1 MFIFHYS
8 MIKTIKKSKMRHI
21 FTVFLSV
28 FTVLLSAQQSN
39 YRRILIFAPDS
50 ANVSFINQNR
60 IFEKEEKGCLE
71 RDIIVEYHVLKS
83 KSNLFFDKYQVSKS
97 GFTLLLIGKDGS
109 VKMRSKEVMAAAQIY
124 ALVDAMPM
132 RKDEMRKMKKQ

>member
-1 MFIFHYS
+1 
-8 MIKTIKKSKMRHI
+8 MRYI
-21 FTVFLSV
+21 FTISLSIV
-28 FTVLLSAQQSN
+28 TVLLSAQQSN

-50 ANVSFINQNR
+50 ANISSINQNR
-60 IFEKEEKGCLE
+60 IFEKEEKGCVE
-71 RDIIVEYHVLKS
+71 RDIIVEYHTLKS
-83 KSNLFFDKYQVSKS
+83 KGNALFDKYNVSKN

-109 VKMRSKEVMAAAQIY
+109 VKMRSKEVIAAARIY

>member
-1 MFIFHYS
+1 M
-8 MIKTIKKSKMRHI
+8 KHI
-21 FTVFLSV
+21 FTI
-28 FTVLLSAQQSN
+28 LLSTYTLLSAAQQSN

-60 IFEKEEKGCLE
+60 IFQKEDAACVQ
-71 RDIIVEYHVLKS
+71 RDIIVEYYVFKS
-83 KSNLFFDKYQVSKS
+83 RGVRFFDKYQVSKND
-97 GFTLLLIGKDGS
+97 FTLLLIGKDGF
-109 VKMRSKEVMAAAQIY
+109 VKLRSKEVMTAERIY

>member
-1 MFIFHYS
+1 M
-8 MIKTIKKSKMRHI
+8 KHI
-21 FTVFLSV
+21 FTI
-28 FTVLLSAQQSN
+28 LLSTYTLLSAAQQSN

-60 IFEKEEKGCLE
+60 IFQKEDAACVQ
-71 RDIIVEYHVLKS
+71 RDIIVEYYVFKS
-83 KSNLFFDKYQVSKS
+83 RGVRFFDKYQVSKND
-97 GFTLLLIGKDGS
+97 FTLLLIGKDGF
-109 VKMRSKEVMAAAQIY
+109 VKLRSKEVMAAERIY

>member
-1 MFIFHYS
+1 
-8 MIKTIKKSKMRHI
+8 MRYI
-21 FTVFLSV
+21 FTISLSIV
-28 FTVLLSAQQSN
+28 AVVLSAQQSN

-50 ANVSFINQNR
+50 ANVSFKNQNR
-60 IFEKEEKGCLE
+60 IFEKEEKGCVE
-71 RDIIVEYHVLKS
+71 RDIIVEYHTLKS
-83 KSNLFFDKYQVSKS
+83 KGNALFDKYNVSKS

-109 VKMRSKEVMAAAQIY
+109 VKMRSKEVIAAARIY

>member
-1 MFIFHYS
+1 
-8 MIKTIKKSKMRHI
+8 MRHI
-21 FTVFLSV
+21 FTIFLSIL
-28 FTVLLSAQQSN
+28 TVLLSAQQSN
-39 YRRILIFAPDS
+39 YRRILVFAPDS

-60 IFEKEEKGCLE
+60 IFEKEEKSCVE

-83 KSNLFFDKYQVSKS
+83 KSNPFFDKYQVSKS

-109 VKMRSKEVMAAAQIY
+109 VKMRSKEVMAAVQIY